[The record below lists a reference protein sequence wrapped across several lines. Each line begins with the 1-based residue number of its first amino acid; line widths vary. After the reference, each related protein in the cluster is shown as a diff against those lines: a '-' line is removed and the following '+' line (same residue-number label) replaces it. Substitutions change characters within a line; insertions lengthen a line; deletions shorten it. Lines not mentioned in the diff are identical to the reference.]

1 MKHFLYLTNTRLVS
15 MTTQGKRI
23 AGRREFAVTGAGVT
37 EFEHHLA
44 NLEAM
49 PTHFFV
55 DLGDED
61 FRLDTIPH
69 VGAGD
74 RAALLGRKLTQI
86 YRNTPYRH
94 AQMQGRETEGR
105 RDDRVL
111 YTAVT
116 NPETL
121 RPWIEVIDRLQVPLE
136 GIYSAA
142 IFSSVVLEELDL
154 DFPHSL
160 LVTFTPGDAMR
171 QTYFKNREI
180 KFSRLTPL
188 DLGEG
193 QGLGAFVAEET
204 MRTWQYLDS
213 LRHFGP
219 EDRLEACVLVHANDR
234 ASVQPELRDFAQL
247 QYRALDIEQASMKL
261 ALKPPP
267 LDSTAEEVIV
277 HLFLL
282 RPAENH
288 FASPE
293 LRRHAV
299 IRRARV
305 GLRQASAAI
314 LAAGVAWGGWQIV
327 SSFQGAEAD
336 RRVEQQLSEIQR
348 EHDEIVRSTPSLGVG
363 GSTMRDT
370 VAFYNGWIKPFPA
383 LPDFLGP
390 ISGVIARHPGL
401 RVTQLSWIATDDAKA
416 NPPISAIASRQ
427 APPVKTLAKAGEAPP
442 PTQQQQGG
450 DGAPG
455 AGFAGGRYEVALL
468 EATVSVGAEDFR
480 GAIERAQKLAEDL
493 SRLPGTTADVVDS
506 PLDLR
511 SSLQLQGRLDPGQ
524 PATMEA
530 RFVLRVLRDRG
541 PSA

>member
-1 MKHFLYLTNTRLVS
+1 VKHFLYLTNTRLVS
-15 MTTQGKRI
+15 MTTQGRRI
-23 AGRREFAVTGAGVT
+23 AGRREFAVSGAGVT

-44 NLEAM
+44 RMEAM

-69 VGAGD
+69 VGSGD
-74 RAALLGRKLTQI
+74 RAAMLARKLNQI

-94 AQMQGRETEGR
+94 AQLQGREAEGR

-121 RPWIEVIDRLQVPLE
+121 RPWVEVLERMQVPLE

-142 IFSSVVLEELDL
+142 VFSSVLLEELDL
-154 DFPHSL
+154 DYPHAL

-180 KFSRLTPL
+180 KFSRLTPI
-188 DLGEG
+188 DPGEG

-219 EDRLEACVLVHANDR
+219 EDRLEACVLIHASDR
-234 ASVQPELRDFAQL
+234 AAVQPELRDFAQL

-288 FASPE
+288 FAPAE
-293 LRRHAV
+293 LRRHAA
-299 IRRARV
+299 IRRARL
-305 GLRQASAAI
+305 GLRRASVAI
-314 LAAGVAWGGWQIV
+314 LTAGVAWGGWQV
-327 SSFQGAEAD
+327 ASSMQGAEAD
-336 RRVEQQLSEIQR
+336 LRVEQQLAEIQR

-383 LPDFLGP
+383 LPNFLGP
-390 ISGVIARHPGL
+390 ISGVIAKHPGVRL
-401 RVTQLSWIATDDAKA
+401 TQVSWIATDDAKA

-427 APPVKTLAKAGEAPP
+427 SPPVKTLAKGEAPP
-442 PTQQQQGG
+442 IAQQPQAG
-450 DGAPG
+450 DAAGRT
-455 AGFAGGRYEVALL
+455 GFAGGRYEVGLL
-468 EATVSVGAEDFR
+468 EATVNVGAEDFR

-493 SRLPGTTADVVDS
+493 SRLPGTTADVVES

-524 PATMEA
+524 PTTMEA